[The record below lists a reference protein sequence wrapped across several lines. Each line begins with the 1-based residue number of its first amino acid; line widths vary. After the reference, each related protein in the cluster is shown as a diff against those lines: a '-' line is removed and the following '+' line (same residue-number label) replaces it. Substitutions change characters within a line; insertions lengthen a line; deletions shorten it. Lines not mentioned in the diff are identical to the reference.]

1 MIGIPILMIY
11 LILITESIKL
21 KFEQIMNQA
30 NPNGRYHL
38 ILMLVQM
45 VKKQVIVKIP
55 ISVGLYIVDAG

>member
-1 MIGIPILMIY
+1 MIY